1 MVDHKQWERTFCPEK
16 FKYKKHSSF
25 IYLIIITRTAQYFS
39 FFLPFFVASEY
50 NFNGQL
56 QGEAQNRTKQIRS
69 AQYSIAFEHST
80 RVLREWVCD
89 DVFNMLAVA
98 MILLMLFLLLPL
110 VVIMFCCCCPHRESP
125 ENYIQFS
132 HWNCVVLGMKK
143 GKINERIFFYI
154 FMSTKKIYKIK
165 L

>member
-56 QGEAQNRTKQIRS
+56 PGKHTGQIRS
-69 AQYSIAFEHST
+69 AQNRSDQYSIAYEHST
-80 RVLREWVCD
+80 RVLSEWVCDD

-98 MILLMLFLLLPL
+98 MILLMLFLLLL
-110 VVIMFCCCCPHRESP
+110 LLVIMCCCCSHRESP

-154 FMSTKKIYKIK
+154 FMSTKKYIK
-165 L
+165 